1 MSLTVNM
8 NLNDLNPENLVR
20 LAVYSL
26 IVLVAGEAVI
36 ELLRKL
42 GTLNLLLMFLIF
54 LLASPLAYLIR
65 NARHGQGQ
73 HHVARRGAER
83 TPVLP
88 QNHEEEP

>member
-1 MSLTVNM
+1 M

-20 LAVYSL
+20 FAVYPLVVL
-26 IVLVAGEAVI
+26 IVGGTCVA
-36 ELLRKL
+36 LLRQL
-42 GTLNLLLMFLIF
+42 GTLDLLLMFLLF

-65 NARHGQGQ
+65 NARRGQTQ
-73 HHVARRGAER
+73 HHGARRGAER